1 MIKNNIVVERISG
14 NGNKLSEKFYCQNLK
29 PMIRLPSIL
38 PTELMASFYSLLWS
52 TCVLNQT
59 KEHGSDLNICLV
71 SQFPSCVTSTNKL
84 LLLFK
89 KTQNKVILLTVKQ

>member
-52 TCVLNQT
+52 TCILNQT
-59 KEHGSDLNICLV
+59 KEQQHIMSWLV
-71 SQFPSCVTSTNKL
+71 L
-84 LLLFK
+84 
-89 KTQNKVILLTVKQ
+89 I